1 MLCPFSVGAAFI
13 LIFFAACACECA
25 FLSVF
30 ANTLFSAN
38 YTFEGAF
45 QCGLYLWIHFS
56 RRSERADVLFPSVL
70 SARSRGRPPLAV

>member
-45 QCGLYLWIHFS
+45 QCGLYL
-56 RRSERADVLFPSVL
+56 
-70 SARSRGRPPLAV
+70 